1 MAWFTSAFGENLLVR
16 VLDKGGQGLPP
27 NAMSWATQDSNQCV
41 MPANGA
47 NIQSQIN
54 VAAGQNLTVL
64 DLRFAYTLGDVNTLF
79 ANMETA
85 GRNLYQTMAGKID
98 MAYPL
103 VYGSLLMLL
112 FAFFLKKINRF
123 KHPFL
128 PLIFFPALLTFFDYL
143 ENFNTLRL
151 LKAYPNLTAEA
162 VSWGSFLTSLKHIF
176 SIVCLSLLLIL
187 IVFHLLHLFK
197 QYKASNN

>member
-1 MAWFTSAFGENLLVR
+1 MITLIYKFAELKFILPIIVIFFVFTLYLF
-16 VLDKGGQGLPP
+16 P
-27 NAMSWATQDSNQCV
+27 
-41 MPANGA
+41 

-54 VAAGQNLTVL
+54 VVAGQNLTVL

-187 IVFHLLHLFK
+187 IVFHLLNLFK